1 MMISQIVSL
10 LAAEDP
16 TVTHHWL
23 FPETAEIIYG
33 GLAAVI
39 IFAALAKF
47 GGPVIKK
54 SMSARTEKIQKE
66 LDGAASARTTSESEA
81 VSIRAALG
89 DVAAERT
96 RLLAEA
102 ATQAAALLVDG
113 RARIDTE
120 IAGLEAK
127 AVADLAAARGR
138 GTDELRA
145 EIAMLASLA
154 TPVVVQATLNDQTKQ
169 ELIEA
174 FITSV
179 GAGR

>member
-1 MMISQIVSL
+1 MISQFVSIF
-10 LAAEDP
+10 AAEDP

-33 GLAAVI
+33 GLASIV
-39 IFAALAKF
+39 IFAMLAKF

-54 SMSARTEKIQKE
+54 GMSARTANIQKE
-66 LDGAASARTTSESEA
+66 LDGAASARSTSESEA
-81 VSIRAALG
+81 VGIRAALG

-102 ATQAAALLVDG
+102 ATQAAALLLDG
-113 RARIDTE
+113 RDRINTE
-120 IAGLEAK
+120 IAELEAK

-138 GTDELRA
+138 GTAELRS

-154 TPVVVQATLNDQTKQ
+154 TPVVVQATLTDQTKQ

>member
-1 MMISQIVSL
+1 MISQFVSIF
-10 LAAEDP
+10 AAEDP

-33 GLAAVI
+33 GLASIV
-39 IFAALAKF
+39 IFAMLAKF

-54 SMSARTEKIQKE
+54 GMSARTANIQKE
-66 LDGAASARTTSESEA
+66 LDGAASARSTSESEA
-81 VSIRAALG
+81 VGIRAALG

-102 ATQAAALLVDG
+102 ATQAAALLLDG
-113 RARIDTE
+113 RDRINTE
-120 IAGLEAK
+120 IAELEAK

-138 GTDELRA
+138 GTDELRS

-154 TPVVVQATLNDQTKQ
+154 TPVVVQATLTDQTKQ

>member
-1 MMISQIVSL
+1 MISHFISL
-10 LAAEDP
+10 LANEDP

-33 GLAAVI
+33 GLASVI
-39 IFAALAKF
+39 IFAGLAKF
-47 GGPVIKK
+47 GGPAIKK
-54 SMSARTEKIQKE
+54 ALSGRTEKIQKE
-66 LDGAASARTTSESEA
+66 LDGAAAARSTSESEA
-81 VSIRAALG
+81 VGIRSALG
-89 DVAAERT
+89 DVAAERK

-102 ATQAAALLVDG
+102 DTQAAALLADG
-113 RARIDTE
+113 RTRITAE
-120 IAGLEAK
+120 IAALEAK
-127 AVADLAAARGR
+127 ANADLAAARGR

-154 TPVVVQATLNDQTKQ
+154 TPAVVQATLNDQTKQ

-179 GAGR
+179 GASR

>member
-1 MMISQIVSL
+1 MISQIISL
-10 LAAEDP
+10 LAVEDP

-23 FPETAEIIYG
+23 LPETAEIIYG

-39 IFAALAKF
+39 IFVGLAKF
-47 GGPVIKK
+47 GGPAIKK
-54 SMSARTEKIQKE
+54 GMSARTEKIQNE
-66 LDGAASARTTSESEA
+66 LDGAASARSTSESEA
-81 VSIRAALG
+81 ANIRAALG
-89 DVAAERT
+89 DVASERT

-102 ATQAAALLVDG
+102 ATQAAALLEDG
-113 RARIDTE
+113 RARIDIE

-145 EIAMLASLA
+145 EIAMLAALA
-154 TPVVVQATLNDQTKQ
+154 TPTVVEATLNDQTKQ

>member
-1 MMISQIVSL
+1 MISQIVSL

-23 FPETAEIIYG
+23 LPEMAEIIYG
-33 GLAAVI
+33 GLASVI
-39 IFAALAKF
+39 IFVGLVKF

-54 SMSARTEKIQKE
+54 GMAARTEKIQKE
-66 LDGAASARTTSESEA
+66 LDGAASARSTSESEA
-81 VSIRAALG
+81 VGIRAALG

-102 ATQAAALLVDG
+102 DTQAAALLLDG
-113 RARIDTE
+113 RARIATE
-120 IAGLEAK
+120 ITALEAK

-145 EIAMLASLA
+145 EIAMLAALA
-154 TPVVVQATLNDQTKQ
+154 TPAVVQATLSDQTQQ